1 MLVGLVRNLRMYLI
15 WTYLFPVKD
24 FTLTTNFTM
33 LVLRRSYTF
42 QIWTYMR
49 IFLIKNFTNISWWW
63 IKFSFSLIL
72 ISIAS
77 TCSFKKLRYLL
88 SIERGHLHNLKTLS
102 KSSLISCDPFT
113 HIKQRL
119 LPFLFRRSS
128 LGRNWGF
135 IWRFIPYSFKF
146 SLRRI

>member
-1 MLVGLVRNLRMYLI
+1 MRHLSVHLPITVLLPLHYL
-15 WTYLFPVKD
+15 
-24 FTLTTNFTM
+24 TLTTYFTL